1 MSRWAKCQN
10 GAKNKFLARIDV
22 PFDPHS
28 ALWPWNCVIIFIV
41 VPIPLWSWTP
51 THSLLIVWHPQTC
64 QLGDPDHPPSP
75 SPPSPRWSDDDIYEQ
90 PDHPLHNWDPY
101 FTQSD
106 AVVIKARL
114 FLDTFILG
122 WKFVFFPALIGQKTF
137 DFRQFGFSLAISGQ
151 FYCSSTYWPRSIC
164 IFPAVPF
171 K

>member
-10 GAKNKFLARIDV
+10 GAKNRFLAQIDV
-22 PFDPHS
+22 PFDPYS
-28 ALWPWNCVIIFIV
+28 ALWPWNCVNHFHHCAN
-41 VPIPLWSWTP
+41 PPLVMDPYPLAADSVAPTNMSVGRSW
-51 THSLLIVWHPQTC
+51 
-64 QLGDPDHPPSP
+64 
-75 SPPSPRWSDDDIYEQ
+75 SPPLPWSDDDIYEQ